1 MRRRKK
7 TLFKTSL
14 LIYTIV
20 GLILSIIF
28 LVYIYLTLK
37 SYEASQTDNYLKNYI
52 TSLDD
57 KTLKKFLSDNNQSE
71 DLLVDYKKEIND
83 KDIKIKK
90 IDEENFEVILN
101 KRVLFDIKVKNLG
114 TETKLGLFSYEKIEV
129 EEVIPNLKRGM
140 KYYDVII
147 PSNYVLYV
155 DDKKVS
161 DTKLKEKYENLD
173 YMYVSDA
180 MPYIAKY
187 EINNLVNEAKIKVL
201 NEYGEEVKL
210 NEKQF
215 EYTLDKN
222 YLSFDSYDEAKKYL
236 SSEIDIWEFAHNWSL
251 YLTKDLKGVSYGF
264 NTLRPY
270 FIEGT
275 QMYQRAYNWA
285 HSIDITFTSKHTLKN
300 PTFTNEVLNNFKVY
314 SKDAFSCEISLEKN
328 MVVAGKDQ
336 VDKMHD
342 TLYFVKYNGEWKV
355 VNIKSGG

>member
-1 MRRRKK
+1 MKKRKK

-20 GLILSIIF
+20 GLLLSILF
-28 LVYIYLTLK
+28 LIYIYCTLK
-37 SYEASQTDNYLKNYI
+37 NYEASQTDNYLKNYI
-52 TSLDD
+52 TNLDD
-57 KTLKKFLSDNNQSE
+57 KTLKKFLTDNNQDL
-71 DLLVDYKKEIND
+71 DLLDDYKKEIND
-83 KDIKIKK
+83 KDIKVVK
-90 IDEENFEVILN
+90 IDNDNYEITLN

-129 EEVIPNLKRGM
+129 QDVIPNLKRGL

-147 PSNYVLYV
+147 PSNYVLYI
-155 DDKKVS
+155 DDKVYDKVS
-161 DTKLKEKYENLD
+161 SKEKYENLD
-173 YMYVSDA
+173 YMYYNDS

-187 EINNLVNEAKIKVL
+187 EINNLVNEANIKVL

-222 YLSFDSYDEAKKYL
+222 YLAFDSYDEAKKYL

-285 HSIDITFTSKHTLKN
+285 RSIDITFTSKHTLKN
-300 PTFTNEVLNNFKVY
+300 PIFTNEVLNNFKVY
-314 SKDAFSCEISLEKN
+314 SKNAFSCEISLEKN
-328 MVVAGKDQ
+328 MVVAGKDH

-342 TLYFVKYNGEWKV
+342 TLYFIKSGSEWKV

>member
-1 MRRRKK
+1 MSRRKK

-20 GLILSIIF
+20 GLILSIVF

-90 IDEENFEVILN
+90 IDDENFEVTLN

-129 EEVIPNLKRGM
+129 EEIIPNLKRGM

-328 MVVAGKDQ
+328 MVVSGKDQ